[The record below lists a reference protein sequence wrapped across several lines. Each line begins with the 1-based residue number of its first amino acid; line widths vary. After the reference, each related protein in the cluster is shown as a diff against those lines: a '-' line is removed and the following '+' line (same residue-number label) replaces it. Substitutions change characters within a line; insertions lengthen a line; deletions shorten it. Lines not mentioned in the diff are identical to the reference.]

1 MNELTNWILSYKR
14 SLIIKMLLLN
24 SRIVL
29 LLVDLKVLLRVINKI

>member
-1 MNELTNWILSYKR
+1 MKELTNWILSYKR